1 MRNRSLCLLLGAM
14 GFLGTAYAVDPALVT
29 IEFKDSTKKTF
40 SLLTE
45 SPIIQYRNDSV
56 VVTGAASTAYLFDE
70 VHKYYFNDG
79 GSSGL
84 HPVAS
89 NEVRVSYLDNQ
100 NVLVEG
106 LSANSQVGL
115 FSILGQKLA
124 QRTSVDGEPLQLVLP
139 DAKGVYVLR
148 VNEQSIKLIKE

>member
-45 SPIIQYRNDSV
+45 SPVFQYRNDSI
-56 VVTGAASTAYLFDE
+56 VVTGAASTSYPFEE
-70 VHKYYFNDG
+70 VRKYYFDG
-79 GSSGL
+79 GSSGIQ
-84 HPVAS
+84 PVTS
-89 NEVRVSYLDNQ
+89 NEVRVSYIDNR

-106 LSANSQVGL
+106 LTAGSQVGL
-115 FSILGQKLA
+115 FSILGQKLE
-124 QRTSVDGEPLQLVLP
+124 QKTSSAGDPVQLVLP

-148 VNEQSIKLIKE
+148 VNEQTIKLIKE